1 MADIKNFGLTGIAED
16 VQLGKAGPRLKV
28 NNSAVE
34 ARTSDETGLVNIRAA
49 DGVANSDVI
58 VVSQL
63 NTQVNLLTNEIANS
77 IVADGFHLALGEVA
91 TNGDG
96 SWLPGAVALTDTVKV
111 SEAVDQLNEILGKLV
126 PAAPPAFPN
135 SQNFAISSTGSSPVL
150 ASGVT
155 DYTSSGI
162 SAGTSVTRITGNVS
176 SNNTISQVGPG
187 DSGTMSLYLDGTVV
201 GSRTFTGSGDNG
213 TYSGLV
219 IAGQAAYPTSTP
231 GFWTSVNVSVSAATV
246 SSSGIHSIKVADTA
260 AGSTANTVFVKDSV
274 TSVPAVTN
282 TSVAQSAAGTVAYSS
297 GVPHYNTSAVLSVS
311 GSMSNL
317 AGQTY
322 YNGNPLAISG
332 SNSILVTQNF
342 SYTNIGVSTPIPQNT
357 TIATAITPVSVNVNG
372 TNVHTLGKVTLTAT
386 NVNGTGTNTPTTSIL
401 VKNGTAPATAIDEFS
416 VPVTGLGTSPNA
428 NNAIRVGMATGNTP
442 SNTTSAWTQSS
453 SINSYD
459 AAVVAGIL
467 KNDVTNYTTGY
478 LPVGPDYS
486 GHAAAQY
493 VTFSF
498 NRSALSQFK
507 INVTGTYAGVWISLP
522 GVSDN
527 NSTSPNA
534 LGGAWWNAFQS
545 YNGAGVPGG
554 VGDTLAGCA
563 SGTVMRGSTGIFQI
577 TFGTASSTSATS
589 NNILVRIRLNTGQAI
604 TALSFTN

>member
-63 NTQVNLLTNEIANS
+63 NTQVNFLTNEIANS
-77 IVADGFHLALGEVA
+77 IVADGFHLVLGNVV
-91 TNGDG
+91 TDGDG
-96 SWLPGAVALTDTVKV
+96 AWTPGAVSLTDTVKV
-111 SEAVDQLNEILGKLV
+111 SDAVDQLNEILGKLV
-126 PAAPPAFPN
+126 PTAPPAFPN
-135 SQNFAISSTGSSPVL
+135 SLNFTISSTGSSPVL

-187 DSGTMSLYLDGTVV
+187 DSGTMNLYLDGNIV
-201 GSRTFTGSGDNG
+201 GSRTLTGSSDNG
-213 TYSGLV
+213 NYSGLV
-219 IAGQAAYPTSTP
+219 IAGQAAYPASTP

-246 SSSGIHSIKVADTA
+246 TNSGIHSIKAAHTG

-274 TSVPAVTN
+274 TSAPSVTS
-282 TSVAQSAAGTVAYSS
+282 TSVTQSAAGTVAYSS

-317 AGQTY
+317 SGQTY

-332 SNSILVTQNF
+332 SNSILVTQ
-342 SYTNIGVSTPIPQNT
+342 SYSYVNVGVSTPIPQNT
-357 TIATAITPVSVNVNG
+357 TAATAITPVTVNVNG
-372 TNVHTLGKVTLTAT
+372 TNVHNVGQVTLTGT
-386 NVNGTGTNTPTTSIL
+386 NVNGTGTSTPSTLIL
-401 VKNGTAPATAIDEFS
+401 VKNGTSGSRINEFS

-442 SNTTSAWTQSS
+442 SNSTSTWTQSE

-486 GHAAAQY
+486 GHDAAQY

-498 NRSALSQFK
+498 SRAALSQFK
-507 INVTGTYAGVWISLP
+507 IVVTGTYAGVWISLP
-522 GVSDN
+522 NVSDN
-527 NSTSPNA
+527 NGTSPNA
-534 LGGAWWNAFQS
+534 LGGAWWDAYQS

-554 VGDTLAGCA
+554 IGDTNAGCA
-563 SGTVMRGSTGIFQI
+563 SGSVMNGTSGTFQI
-577 TFGTASSTSATS
+577 TFGSASSTSATS